1 MSVSIKFIP
10 IQSKAILAESF
21 AKGKTNQQT
30 FSLLRSLNHDV
41 SYQQVVAYRVH
52 QEAQFNNSFNAI
64 FNQ

>member
-10 IQSKAILAESF
+10 IQTKAVLAK
-21 AKGKTNQQT
+21 AYAQGKTNEQT
-30 FSLLRSLNHDV
+30 FSLCRSLNHDV

-52 QEAQFNNSFNAI
+52 QESQFNNSFNAI